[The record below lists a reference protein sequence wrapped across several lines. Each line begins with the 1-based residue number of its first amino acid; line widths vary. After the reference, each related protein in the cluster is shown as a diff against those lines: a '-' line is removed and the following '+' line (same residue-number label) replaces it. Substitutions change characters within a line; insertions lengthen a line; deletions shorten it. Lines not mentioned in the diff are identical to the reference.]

1 MQNDYFQKSAGFLY
15 TVQTLLPP
23 LLTLQAS
30 ANAIGR
36 FTSIKE
42 AGEMLKNV
50 SHGKMLE
57 IEFMVHDKYNR
68 EYTRLPKDET
78 VWWLKFHTKNIN
90 TKY

>member
-1 MQNDYFQKSAGFLY
+1 M
-15 TVQTLLPP
+15 QTLLPP

-57 IEFMVHDKYNR
+57 IEFMVHDKCNR

-78 VWWLKFHTKNIN
+78 VR
-90 TKY
+90 

>member
-57 IEFMVHDKYNR
+57 IEFMVHDKCNR

-78 VWWLKFHTKNIN
+78 VR
-90 TKY
+90 

>member
-57 IEFMVHDKYNR
+57 IEFMVHDKCNR

-78 VWWLKFHTKNIN
+78 VRWLKFHTKNIN

>member
-1 MQNDYFQKSAGFLY
+1 MQNNYFQKSAGFLY
-15 TVQTLLPP
+15 TVQTLLPL

-30 ANAIGR
+30 ADAIVR

-42 AGEMLKNV
+42 DGDMLKNV
-50 SHGKMLE
+50 SNGKLLE
-57 IEFMVHDKYNR
+57 IEFMVHDKCNR

-78 VWWLKFHTKNIN
+78 VRWLKFHIKNIN